1 MFIGKHPIPSG
12 LSSNSVLTMNGIWF
26 AGLVAA
32 FVMAG
37 VVAQLGWELRPMPA
51 VRRVF
56 RRGKDTHRD
65 TPRSVGGPP

>member
-1 MFIGKHPIPSG
+1 
-12 LSSNSVLTMNGIWF
+12 MNGIWF

-37 VVAQLGWELRPMPA
+37 VVAQLGLELRPMPA